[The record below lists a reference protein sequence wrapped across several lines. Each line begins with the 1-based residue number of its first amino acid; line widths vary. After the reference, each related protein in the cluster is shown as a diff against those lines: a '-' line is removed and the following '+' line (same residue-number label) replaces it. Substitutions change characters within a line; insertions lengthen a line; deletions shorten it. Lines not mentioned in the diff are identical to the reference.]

1 MKGVA
6 IALCAALSAASALG
20 CGGAALGPATP
31 QHDVP
36 VPKGEPRAE
45 MRLRLDLTPA
55 QGCEEA
61 FDLAVYEDRGVDL
74 VQWDASA
81 GACAGRVVTIR
92 YLPQKLSA
100 EGLLALVRAHAAKAD
115 VIKGK

>member
-1 MKGVA
+1 MRGVA
-6 IALCAALSAASALG
+6 IALWAALSAAAAIG
-20 CGGAALGPATP
+20 CGGAAIGPATP
-31 QHDVP
+31 QHDMP

-45 MRLRLDLTPA
+45 MQLRLDLAPA
-55 QGCEEA
+55 QGCEET
-61 FDLAVYEDRGVDL
+61 FDLALYEDRGVDL

-81 GACAGRVVTIR
+81 GACAGRVVVIR

>member
-6 IALCAALSAASALG
+6 IALCAALTAASALG
-20 CGGAALGPATP
+20 CGGAAQGPATP
-31 QHDVP
+31 QHDAP
-36 VPKGEPRAE
+36 VPRGEPRAE
-45 MRLRLDLTPA
+45 MRLQLDLTPA

-74 VQWDASA
+74 VEWDASR

-92 YLPQKLSA
+92 YLPQRLSA
-100 EGLLALVRAHAAKAD
+100 EALLALVRARAARAD
-115 VIKGK
+115 VIKAK